1 MVRTEKDLLNGI
13 AALPRKKKSSEAEGR
28 ICCYWMK

>member
-13 AALPRKKKSSEAEGR
+13 AALPRKKNLLKLKEEFAVIE
-28 ICCYWMK
+28 

>member
-1 MVRTEKDLLNGI
+1 MARTEKDLLNGI
-13 AALPRKKKSSEAEGR
+13 AALPRKKSSEAEGR